1 MKEIEKKLYEICE
14 LCGKEIEKG
23 EKYEFDGKVM
33 CKHCLDNETLICEVC
48 HTRIWNND
56 DYGDDYTNLCR
67 NCYNEHY
74 TRCERCND
82 LIHRDDANYFDESD
96 IPYCNECYD
105 EMEESSAIH
114 DYGYKPEPI
123 FYGNDKLYYGVELE
137 VASADLRR
145 FSHI

>member
-1 MKEIEKKLYEICE
+1 
-14 LCGKEIEKG
+14 
-23 EKYEFDGKVM
+23 M

-82 LIHRDDANYFDESD
+82 LIRRDDANYFDGSD

-114 DYGYKPEPI
+114 DYGYKPDPI

-137 VASADLRR
+137 VDCGGEINDNAEKLYDIANKNDEYSLKCN
-145 FSHI
+145 